1 MANCGFG
8 CLTGGVGIIRGC
20 NDANCEDAA
29 EARKAE
35 EDGGAAAA
43 STVGGGG
50 SGIGKGR
57 TGLYCSGKL
66 GTATPRIICCDG

>member
-29 EARKAE
+29 EARKVA

-43 STVGGGG
+43 STGGGGG
-50 SGIGKGR
+50 SGIG
-57 TGLYCSGKL
+57 
-66 GTATPRIICCDG
+66 